1 MAEINNSDKDGF
13 TLIELLVVIAIIG
26 LLSTLSILALNQA
39 RARARDA
46 RRISDVK
53 QISKALEIYYNESG
67 NYPASIIPN
76 QSITYD
82 GYTFLSS
89 VPVPPSPIDG
99 SSCPTT
105 QAVYTYTR
113 FGSSASSPSYTINFC
128 LGANIASVTG
138 NMMMN
143 MTPAGIFTGDV
154 GSGSHMA
161 SPS

>member
-1 MAEINNSDKDGF
+1 MAEITNNDEDGF

-67 NYPASIIPN
+67 NYPAAIAPS
-76 QSITYD
+76 QSIAYD

-89 VPVPPSPIDG
+89 VPAPPLPIDG

-113 FGSSASSPSYTINFC
+113 VGSSASNPSYTISFC
-128 LGANIASVTG
+128 LGANIANVTG
-138 NMMMN
+138 NVMMN
-143 MTPAGIFTGDV
+143 LTPAGFFTGDV
-154 GSGSHMA
+154 QSEQHMA